1 MSELA
6 AEITALA
13 GTAEGARLAVAL
25 ALVSACAH
33 AVFGALQKGRHDPW
47 ITRASIDLWIAVYSL
62 PLALFLVPWPQGG
75 EWPMLAGAMA
85 IHLAYKLSMA
95 LAYERAAYTVVY
107 PVVRGTG
114 PLATLVFAVVF
125 LAEHYG
131 PLQWLGVGV
140 LSGSIIGLAAVNLR
154 GIRVGRPALVAGLV
168 WAVAGGL
175 LVAVYTTY
183 DAWAIRA
190 FADPFAFLA
199 WFFLLTALDFPLLV
213 AWRLRRGSLALP
225 PLRPLM
231 LRGMAGALIAF
242 VSFGG
247 VMLGTRIGK
256 VGEVAA
262 LRETSTLFAAAIG
275 WLVLGERIGPW
286 RAALMAGVAA
296 GAILVQAG

>member
-1 MSELA
+1 MSDW
-6 AEITALA
+6 ITGLA
-13 GTAEGARLAVAL
+13 GTAEGARLAVGL
-25 ALVSACAH
+25 ALISALAH

-47 ITRASIDLWIAVYSL
+47 VTRGSIDIWTAIYALPVAVL
-62 PLALFLVPWPQGG
+62 VVPWPQGG
-75 EWPMLAGAMA
+75 EWAMLGVAMV
-85 IHLAYKLSMA
+85 IHFGYKLTMA

-114 PLATLVFAVVF
+114 PLATLSFAALF
-125 LAEHYG
+125 LAEAYG
-131 PLQWLGVGV
+131 PLQWVGV
-140 LSGSIIGLAAVNLR
+140 LMLSGAIIGLAAVNLR
-154 GIRVGRPALVAGLV
+154 GVRVGRPALVAGLA

-175 LVAVYTTY
+175 IVAVYTTY

-190 FADPFAFLA
+190 FADPFGFLA
-199 WFFLLTALDFPLLV
+199 WFFLLTSLDFPLLL
-213 AWRLRRGSLALP
+213 AWRLHRGIGMPLP
-225 PLRPLM
+225 ALRPLI
-231 LRGMAGALIAF
+231 LRGMAGGLIAF

-275 WLVLGERIGPW
+275 WVVLGERIGPV
-286 RAALMAGVAA
+286 RAVLMGGIAA